1 MYKENLWNTDERFP
15 STYVEAVSLTKNV
28 WYRQEIKI
36 V

>member
-15 STYVEAVSLTKNV
+15 SAYVEAVSLTKNV